1 LGVARVRAR
10 ESSRPD
16 RLFDDPYAAAF
27 AAAGPEDV
35 TPRGADAS
43 ADGPPSRAAL
53 AFQIVIRTRF
63 FDDFVLAAT
72 GAGCHQVV
80 LLAAGLDTRAFRLEW
95 PAGVHAFELDLPAV
109 LAFKEAVLGSARAE
123 PTCRR
128 STLAID
134 LREDWPARLIQCG
147 FEPGRRTTWLVEGLL
162 VYLEP
167 ADAASLLLRI
177 GQLSTAGSQLA
188 FELGAVARDVAGAG
202 DVVVPGTDPVLSLW
216 RGGLDDDAA
225 VWLGRNGWEATAH
238 DLGSVAASYGRPAS
252 VQTRSGFVTATRATV
267 GDTDSELRLP

>member
-1 LGVARVRAR
+1 MARVRAR

-43 ADGPPSRAAL
+43 ADGRPSRAAL

-63 FDDFVLAAT
+63 FDDFVLAAA

-147 FEPGRRTTWLVEGLL
+147 FEPGRRTAWLAEGLL

-167 ADAASLLLRI
+167 GDAAALLSRI
-177 GQLSTAGSQLA
+177 GQLSATGSRLA
-188 FELGAVARDVAGAG
+188 FELGAVGRRLAGAG
-202 DVVVPGTDPVLSLW
+202 VTIAQDSDPVLSLW
-216 RGGLDDDAA
+216 RGGLDDDAPL
-225 VWLGRNGWEATAH
+225 WLGRNGWEAVAH

-252 VQTRSGFVTATRATV
+252 VETHSGFVTATRTV
-267 GDTDSELRLP
+267 VGW